1 MQCTE
6 LPWVLLGCA
15 QDVFQVNLAQYICR
29 RYVVFVQ
36 GCSTSCPKS
45 ELLSG
50 CVQGCV
56 QDVTIFNSMIAACAH
71 GGEYVKA
78 RLMFE
83 RMAEHGCAPDAVT
96 FANMI
101 RAYKKGGQVR
111 QRAAQQQHGPPS
123 VLCSSGW

>member
-1 MQCTE
+1 M
-6 LPWVLLGCA
+6 
-15 QDVFQVNLAQYICR
+15 
-29 RYVVFVQ
+29 
-36 GCSTSCPKS
+36 
-45 ELLSG
+45 
-50 CVQGCV
+50 

-111 QRAAQQQHGPPS
+111 PQAAMRKSPN
-123 VLCSSGW
+123 VLCSAGKGGMRR